1 MDKIEIHGGNPLDGK
16 IFISGSKN
24 SALPILA
31 ASLLTKDKVFLDNIP
46 DLTDISSMVELL
58 QYLGVDVKKNKKKY
72 ELQGNFSH
80 KKLAPY
86 DLVRKMRASFLVLG
100 PLLSRYGEAKV
111 SLPGGCAIG
120 ARPVD
125 LHLMG
130 LQKMGARFQIEKGY
144 VNGIVKNGL
153 KGAEINLEFSSVGA
167 TENLLMAASIANGQT
182 IIRNAAIEPEI
193 GDLIY
198 FLNRMGADIKGVGT
212 KKLII
217 NGKAQL
223 KGCSY
228 KIMPDRIEAG
238 TYALAVVGCSG
249 RLELNDLNKEVS
261 KNLQSLFRNINETN
275 IKISKNFKKIVVYSK
290 KSLSK
295 KLLEIKTSIYPG
307 FPTDL
312 QAQLSAAKSVS
323 NHTTTIE
330 ETIFE
335 KRFMHIP
342 ELMRMGAK
350 FAIKGNKIKIFG
362 QKNLHGAEVMATD
375 LRASSSLI
383 IAGLMAKGKT
393 VVNRVYHLDR
403 GYENIEQKLSSCCAK
418 IKRI

>member
-31 ASLLTKDKVFLDNIP
+31 SSLLTKDKVFLDNIP
-46 DLTDISSMVELL
+46 NLTDISSMVELL
-58 QYLGVDVKKNKKKY
+58 RYLGVDVKKNKKKY

-130 LQKMGARFQIEKGY
+130 LQKMGASFQIEKGY

-198 FLNRMGADIKGVGT
+198 FLNRMGADIRGVGT

-217 NGKAQL
+217 NGKAHL

-249 RLELNDLNKEVS
+249 RLELNDLNKEVT
-261 KNLQSLFRNINETN
+261 KNLKSLFRNINETN
-275 IKISKNFKKIVVYSK
+275 IKISDNFKKIVINSK

-335 KRFMHIP
+335 NRFMHIP

-350 FAIKGNKIKIFG
+350 FDIKGNKIKIFG

>member
-1 MDKIEIHGGNPLDGK
+1 MDKIEISGGNPLEGK

-46 DLTDISSMVELL
+46 DLTDISSMVKLL
-58 QYLGVDVKKNKKKY
+58 EYLGVEVKKSKKKY
-72 ELQGNFSH
+72 ELHGNFAH

-86 DLVRKMRASFLVLG
+86 ELVRKMRASFLVLG

-125 LHLMG
+125 LHLRG
-130 LQKMGARFQIEKGY
+130 LQKMGAIFEIQRGY
-144 VNGIVKNGL
+144 VNGVVKNGL

-167 TENLLMAASIANGQT
+167 TENLLMAAAIANGQT

-198 FLNRMGADIKGVGT
+198 FLNRMGADIEGVGT
-212 KKLII
+212 KQLII
-217 NGKAQL
+217 NGKTHL

-238 TYALAVVGCSG
+238 TYALAVIGCSG
-249 RLELNDLNKEVS
+249 RLEINDLNKEVS
-261 KNLQSLFRNINETN
+261 KNLMSLLGNINETN
-275 IKISKNFKKIVVYSK
+275 IEVSKNFKKIIITANTN
-290 KSLSK
+290 LSK
-295 KLLEIKTSIYPG
+295 KLLQIKTSVYPG

-312 QAQLSAAKSVS
+312 QAQLSAAKSIS
-323 NHTTTIE
+323 NHETTIE

-335 KRFMHIP
+335 NRFMHIP

-350 FAIKGNKIKIFG
+350 FDIKGNKIKIFG
-362 QKNLHGAEVMATD
+362 QKCLYGAEVMATD